1 MVKIEVP
8 EDPKELPLTLIK
20 QMSVL
25 ATSGFGLVA
34 ALAWNE
40 VVKEFVNE
48 VVKPVVGESSG
59 LVSLTIYAVIVTVLA
74 VLVTLQ
80 ISRIEQRLER
90 AKKKKEECRVENKE

>member
-90 AKKKKEECRVENKE
+90 ARKKKEE